1 MFRSRSAAKAKEEA
15 SSALAP
21 FEVQALFIRTKGA
34 GNTESWP
41 DVLTLRAPSG
51 VASKAPFATRSLKRD
66 KPCCYISTEAF
77 VATDETLFEVCDE
90 DDVWLTCALSPT
102 DKAWKLECR
111 FTEESQKTQQPRWDL
126 TVEVS
131 LVGKFQD
138 CPCFLQENAVTTRR
152 ISRGKG
158 SSSSLKAIEEEGAS
172 DANSNMAFVMPDF
185 SERFM
190 ETYKSLGGAGTLS
203 EGEDIT
209 WFNAGLRIGVGVGLG
224 ICLGAGLGAGI
235 LVRSYQMTANSLKK
249 KFSTL

>member
-1 MFRSRSAAKAKEEA
+1 MGRSEGRSKPSRSRVGFVFTAPPSRWQGPWAMFRSRSAAKAKEEA

-111 FTEESQKTQQPRWDL
+111 FTEESQKTHQPRQGLLLLPQGDR
-126 TVEVS
+126 
-131 LVGKFQD
+131 GGGRQ
-138 CPCFLQENAVTTRR
+138 RR
-152 ISRGKG
+152 QQQHGFR
-158 SSSSLKAIEEEGAS
+158 
-172 DANSNMAFVMPDF
+172 D
-185 SERFM
+185 
-190 ETYKSLGGAGTLS
+190 
-203 EGEDIT
+203 
-209 WFNAGLRIGVGVGLG
+209 AGL
-224 ICLGAGLGAGI
+224 
-235 LVRSYQMTANSLKK
+235 
-249 KFSTL
+249 F